1 MYYTYSTLY
10 EYLYHLPGNPLQVW
24 LAHEG
29 DWIEATVNK
38 VTKDRVTGMLLY
50 TLDAAEAGVVTD
62 VPGELLLPVEYN

>member
-1 MYYTYSTLY
+1 M
-10 EYLYHLPGNPLQVW
+10 W
-24 LAHEG
+24 LAHKG

-38 VTKDRVTGMLLY
+38 VTKDRVTGMILY